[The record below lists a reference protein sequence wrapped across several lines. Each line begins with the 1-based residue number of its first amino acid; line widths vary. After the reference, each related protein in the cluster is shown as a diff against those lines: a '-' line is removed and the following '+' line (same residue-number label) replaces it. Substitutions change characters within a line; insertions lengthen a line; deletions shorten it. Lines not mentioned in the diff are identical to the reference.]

1 MAFVTAM
8 PIISG
13 GEVLGLLVGDV
24 AFDRVAAELVSLRY
38 GAAGYAQLVS
48 ADGVILADANGRG
61 GTDMVPTLAR
71 AMRRDDGARHGTYE
85 HQDGTRWVASWAVM
99 QEPRW
104 RVIVMQPEAQALA
117 KVATV
122 TSLTAAL
129 LGGSLVTLLVLGL
142 FAVGS
147 VTRPLERV
155 ASVAGHIA
163 DEHFEARVPPSAI
176 AELALLGDAFNAM
189 ADRLAG
195 LLAEVRRQNRE
206 LEARVAHRTAELAR
220 ARDEAEAAN
229 RAKGQFL
236 AAMSHEIRSP
246 LGGVI
251 GMTEILLET
260 DLTAGQRDFAATI
273 LSASQALLSIIDEIL
288 DFSKIEAG
296 KLELERTPFDP
307 RPLIEDVAVVFGRR
321 AQDKGVELLV
331 DIDPDVSC
339 TLAGDPHRLRQ
350 VLTNLVS
357 NAVKFTESGEVEI
370 SARIEQMAADRVLL
384 ALTVR
389 DTGIGIA
396 PEARARLF
404 ESFTQGDASTT
415 RRFGGTGLGLAI
427 SAQLVER
434 MGGEIGLDSAPGRG
448 SRFSVT
454 VAFDLVRA
462 AASEGSGAA
471 AELAGKRALAID
483 DNAASRALLDGLLAR
498 WGIRCDAVADA
509 PSGLARARS
518 EAAAGTPYDTVLLD
532 LDLAGGAAGRDH
544 EAELGAQTELLLLM
558 APQAEYEAAARR
570 ADNRRDVIAKP
581 IRANELLRRIR
592 RHLSPS
598 WSEPRPDPV
607 TARHAPNLLA
617 GVRVLVVDD
626 NAINRKVTVAVLGG
640 LGCEADT
647 ARNGAEAIA
656 SLEKGTYDLVLMD
669 CHMPEI
675 DGYEATR
682 IIRRNEQA
690 GGPRLPIV
698 GLSAQALPEHRQQA
712 LAAGM
717 DDYLVKPVV
726 KQTLRRALVAVLEGH
741 EALSVPPRRAG
752 DPDGADDNL
761 TLDARALEDLREM
774 SIDGNALVAET
785 ATDLLERWAAD
796 LQQLDEALA
805 ANDAARLETVAH
817 SLKSA
822 TAHLGATAASQ
833 LCAHLE
839 QLAAG
844 GELDRAPSNLGEL
857 HALTPRLRR
866 ALAELVKN
874 GGHGVA

>member
-1 MAFVTAM
+1 
-8 PIISG
+8 
-13 GEVLGLLVGDV
+13 
-24 AFDRVAAELVSLRY
+24 
-38 GAAGYAQLVS
+38 
-48 ADGVILADANGRG
+48 
-61 GTDMVPTLAR
+61 
-71 AMRRDDGARHGTYE
+71 
-85 HQDGTRWVASWAVM
+85 
-99 QEPRW
+99 
-104 RVIVMQPEAQALA
+104 
-117 KVATV
+117 
-122 TSLTAAL
+122 
-129 LGGSLVTLLVLGL
+129 
-142 FAVGS
+142 
-147 VTRPLERV
+147 
-155 ASVAGHIA
+155 
-163 DEHFEARVPPSAI
+163 
-176 AELALLGDAFNAM
+176 
-189 ADRLAG
+189 
-195 LLAEVRRQNRE
+195 
-206 LEARVAHRTAELAR
+206 
-220 ARDEAEAAN
+220 
-229 RAKGQFL
+229 
-236 AAMSHEIRSP
+236 
-246 LGGVI
+246 
-251 GMTEILLET
+251 
-260 DLTAGQRDFAATI
+260 
-273 LSASQALLSIIDEIL
+273 
-288 DFSKIEAG
+288 
-296 KLELERTPFDP
+296 
-307 RPLIEDVAVVFGRR
+307 
-321 AQDKGVELLV
+321 
-331 DIDPDVSC
+331 
-339 TLAGDPHRLRQ
+339 
-350 VLTNLVS
+350 VS

-454 VAFDLVRA
+454 VPFDLVRA
-462 AASEGSGAA
+462 AASEGSGAV

-483 DNAASRALLDGLLAR
+483 DNAASRALLEGLLAR
-498 WGIRCDAVADA
+498 WGMRCDAVADT
-509 PSGLARARS
+509 PSGLTRARR

-532 LDLAGGAAGRDH
+532 LDLAGGAGRDH
-544 EAELGAQTELLLLM
+544 EAELGAQTGLLLLM

-581 IRANELLRRIR
+581 IRANELLRRLR

-640 LGCEADT
+640 LGCEADI

-656 SLEKGTYDLVLMD
+656 SLEKGTYDVVLMD

-682 IIRRNEQA
+682 IIRRDEQA

-712 LAAGM
+712 LVAGM

-726 KQTLRRALVAVLEGH
+726 KQTLRRALVAVLEGR
-741 EALSVPPRRAG
+741 EALSAPPRRAG

-761 TLDARALEDLREM
+761 MLDARALEDLREM
-774 SIDGNALVAET
+774 SIDGDALVAET
-785 ATDLLERWAAD
+785 ATDLLERWATD
-796 LQQLDEALA
+796 LQQLDEAVA
-805 ANDAARLETVAH
+805 ANDAARLETIAH
-817 SLKSA
+817 GVKSA

-844 GELDRAPSNLGEL
+844 GELDEAPSHLREL